1 MNATVPSVDA
11 LRLSI
16 GFFTTDEEVER
27 VAATVE
33 LLAAHDPATLPPRAR
48 LTILGQGER

>member
-1 MNATVPSVDA
+1 MPEGQNFK
-11 LRLSI
+11 RI
-16 GFFTTDEEVER
+16 NFFEGFFTTDEEVER